1 MKLVFLG
8 LALVAATMLGGTSVQ
23 AGFVNGTAT
32 FNTTTTTPDFGGTVL
47 DTRVVSDV
55 IKTAGTLDFRAST
68 AGGNLNPI
76 PNGTKWGNFSI
87 TSPMNFDPIQSTA
100 FGKFQAT
107 SVVSDTL
114 ATDPTM
120 RVITLSGA
128 FTAGTLFA
136 STKRDATAANLVVT
150 LTEVD
155 GEFATTVKM
164 TALGVTAVPEPTSVA
179 LFGLGALGM
188 VAVRFRRKK

>member
-55 IKTAGTLDFRAST
+55 IKTDGTDDFRRST
-68 AGGNLNPI
+68 LNNPNPI

-150 LTEVD
+150 LTEVE

>member
-55 IKTAGTLDFRAST
+55 IKTDGTDDFRRST
-68 AGGNLNPI
+68 LNNPNPI